1 MSEENLHNLASVL
14 WNMHPLILEEC
25 LMINLSS
32 FRPVLVNQTF
42 NHLSSLCKVEWTWYR
57 SVAQS
62 CSILCDPMDCTT
74 IGFPVLHYF
83 PEFAQTNG
91 HWAGDVIQPS
101 HTLIDSSPSALNLS
115 QHQGLFQCWVL
126 ICISIIMSDV
136 EHLLICLLAICMSFL
151 EKCLFRS
158 FAHSLIG
165 LFVFLLLSCMSSL
178 YILEINSLLV
188 VSYWLFSS
196 ILRAAFLFI
205 VSFVV
210 QKLLSLISY
219 QLYIFAFISIILGC
233 GS

>member
-42 NHLSSLCKVEWTWYR
+42 NHLSSLCKVEWTWYH

-115 QHQGLFQCWVL
+115 QHQGLFQCWVEL
-126 ICISIIMSDV
+126 IC
-136 EHLLICLLAICMSFL
+136 HCSFDL
-151 EKCLFRS
+151 HFYNNEWCW
-158 FAHSLIG
+158 APPH
-165 LFVFLLLSCMSSL
+165 M
-178 YILEINSLLV
+178 
-188 VSYWLFSS
+188 
-196 ILRAAFLFI
+196 
-205 VSFVV
+205 
-210 QKLLSLISY
+210 
-219 QLYIFAFISIILGC
+219 FISHLYVFFGEMPI
-233 GS
+233 